1 MCPLWQAMFYKAIDT
16 ARAQARAKDATI
28 EEHKATIAQLREG
41 GATAGGGAGG
51 GAGAGAGG
59 SAADDG
65 GGDSGAADTAHSA
78 ESVTELRATI
88 AEQRA
93 VIAAKQLE
101 CNVKDAV
108 TLLFV
113 SATTGSGDKTDGTC
127 DTPTT
132 TTIEAATTSPLTH
145 LMCMCHRHCS
155 LSSRHQG
162 RSSSCD

>member
-1 MCPLWQAMFYKAIDT
+1 MFYKAIDT

-41 GATAGGGAGG
+41 GATVGGAAGGAGG

-59 SAADDG
+59 SAAGDT
-65 GGDSGAADTAHSA
+65 GGDSGAADMAHSA

-132 TTIEAATTSPLTH
+132 TTTIEAATTSPLAH
-145 LMCMCHRHCS
+145 FMCMCHRHCS